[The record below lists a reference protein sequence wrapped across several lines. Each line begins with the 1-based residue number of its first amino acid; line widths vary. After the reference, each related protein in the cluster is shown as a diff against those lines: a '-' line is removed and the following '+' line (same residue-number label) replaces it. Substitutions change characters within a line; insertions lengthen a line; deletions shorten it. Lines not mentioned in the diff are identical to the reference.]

1 MSLKTVAMI
10 VTEPVAVFEFG
21 VVVEV
26 FGIDRTEEGLQSF
39 DLRIC
44 GQQPGRPLRVK
55 STTPLSIVP
64 THGLDAVAGAD
75 LVVLVPATPENGAAY
90 PPEVVQTVQAA
101 YASGSTI
108 LSICSAAFLLGE
120 AGLLDGRPCTTHW
133 MYTEALQR
141 RYPSA
146 RVDPSV
152 LFVDTGQIITSAG
165 TASGVDACLHLVR
178 REFGAAAANKIARR
192 MVVPP
197 QRDGGQQQFLP
208 APVPECR
215 SDGLAELLDW
225 TRTNLAA
232 PHTVASLARRAN
244 ASERSFARRFLA
256 ETGTTPHQWLTQQ
269 RVLAARE
276 LLESTDEPVER
287 IATMVGFNSAVVLRD
302 HFRRAVG
309 VAPLAYRRRFS

>member
-1 MSLKTVAMI
+1 MPLKTIAMI

-26 FGIDRTEEGLQSF
+26 FGIDRQEEGVAGF
-39 DLRIC
+39 ELRIC
-44 GQQPGRPLRVK
+44 GQHPGRPLRAK
-55 STTPLSIVP
+55 ASTPLSIIP
-64 THGLDAVAGAD
+64 SHGLDAVAGAD
-75 LVVLVPATPENGAAY
+75 LVVLVPATPDHGPY
-90 PPEVVQTVQAA
+90 PAEVIETVQAA
-101 YASGSTI
+101 YAAGSTI

-120 AGLLDGRPCTTHW
+120 AGLLDGRDCTTHW

-141 RYPSA
+141 RHPSA
-146 RVDPSV
+146 RVDPRV

-178 REFGAAAANKIARR
+178 REYGAAMANKIARR

-208 APVPECR
+208 APVPECA
-215 SDGLAELLDW
+215 SEGLAELLDW
-225 TRTNLAA
+225 VRTNLEQ
-232 PHTVASLARRAN
+232 PHTVASLAGRAN
-244 ASERSFARRFLA
+244 LSERSFARRFLA

-276 LLESTDEPVER
+276 LLESTDDPVER
-287 IATMVGFNSAVVLRD
+287 IASQVGFNSAVVLRD
-302 HFRRAVG
+302 HFRRSVG
-309 VAPLAYRRRFS
+309 VAPLAYRRRFC